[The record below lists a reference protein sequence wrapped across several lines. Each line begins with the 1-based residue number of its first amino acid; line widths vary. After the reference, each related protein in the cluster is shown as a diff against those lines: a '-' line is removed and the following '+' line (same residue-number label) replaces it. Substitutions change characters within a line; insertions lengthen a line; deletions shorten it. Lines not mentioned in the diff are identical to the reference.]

1 MRFPLQKKI
10 GSYLKLAELIFFPS
24 VCELCS
30 RLLEFPDER
39 IICRSCL
46 QRLKP
51 RRTSLCLCCGKF
63 FDDSAEPHFCRQC
76 VLLRPFFSVHRSC
89 GQYFGSL
96 KDTIILFKYRGYRV
110 LGKAL
115 ATFALQALGREESL
129 WWGVDNIIPVPL
141 FPEKQKKRG
150 FNQASVLAKELAR
163 QRDIEL
169 IEGQLIKVKRTPPQT
184 SLEASDRRK
193 NLKGAFK
200 VVQDQGIKGKTVL
213 LVDDVYTTGS
223 TLHECSLVL
232 MKAGALEVRA
242 LTLAQA

>member
-1 MRFPLQKKI
+1 LRFSLQKKF

-30 RLLEFPDER
+30 CLLEFPDER

-46 QRLKP
+46 QGLKP

-63 FDDSAEPHFCRQC
+63 FDDSGEPHFCRQC
-76 VLLRPFFSVHRSC
+76 VLQRPFFSVHRSC
-89 GQYFGSL
+89 GPYFGSL

-163 QRDIEL
+163 QKDIEL

-200 VVQDQGIKGKTVL
+200 VVHDQGIKGKTVL

-223 TLHECSLVL
+223 TLQECSLAL

-242 LTLAQA
+242 LTIAQA